1 MSEVWKAHAALVV
14 TKIETP
20 KIDDA
25 EDHLI
30 MFLEEDGVV
39 FNDKGDGSFLDK
51 ARYQV
56 VHLGDTAG
64 MVNGGYK
71 TFTTTDGSK
80 VIAKYQTTEAA
91 PPIYKGRWEFI
102 SGTGEYKGISGKGT
116 WNLTMNSETTAH
128 DILEGE
134 YNLP

>member
-25 EDHLI
+25 EDHHI
-30 MFLEEDGVV
+30 FFSEWDGVA
-39 FNDKGDGSFLDK
+39 FSDKDKGLFLDK

-80 VIAKYQTTEAA
+80 VFARYQVTEAA
-91 PPIYKGRWEFI
+91 PPDYKGEWEFI
-102 SGTGEYKGISGKGT
+102 GGTGQYKGISGKGIYI
-116 WNLTMNSETTAH
+116 LTMNSETTAF

-134 YNLP
+134 YELP

>member
-1 MSEVWKAHAALVV
+1 MSEVWKAHGALVV
-14 TKIETP
+14 TKSETP
-20 KIDDA
+20 KVDDT
-25 EDHLI
+25 EDHFI
-30 MFLEEDGVV
+30 YFAEYDGVV
-39 FNDKGDGSFLDK
+39 FNDKGEGSFLDK

-80 VIAKYQTTEAA
+80 VFAKYQGTETA
-91 PPIYKGRWEFI
+91 PPNFKGTWEFI
-102 SGTGEYKGISGKGT
+102 GGTGQYKGISGKGT
-116 WNLTMNSETTAH
+116 WNLTMNSETTAF

>member
-14 TKIETP
+14 TKIETS
-20 KIDDA
+20 KVDDA

-30 MFLEEDGVV
+30 YFAEYDGVV
-39 FNDKGDGSFLDK
+39 FNDKGESSFLDK

-56 VHLGDTAG
+56 VHLADTAG

-80 VIAKYQTTEAA
+80 VFAKYQGTEAA
-91 PPIYKGRWEFI
+91 PPVFKGKWEFI
-102 SGTGEYKGISGKGT
+102 GGTGEYKDISGKGIFT
-116 WNLTMNSETTAH
+116 LTMTSETTAF
-128 DILEGE
+128 DTLEGE
-134 YNLP
+134 YELP